1 MYFVQYNPL
10 KQKLSSRSLSDG
22 EALPYLILEGV
33 VTVLLYLDISSE
45 GLNAFDLV
53 SVIISVAILIGGT
66 FHVYDQNGG
75 KEGFDLVQKYIVLGW
90 VVGFRVFLASVPV
103 IIILGVIVRVLVLLA
118 NIDDA
123 VSDMVSVICGVAVK
137 LIYYQRLGE
146 HIRDTTGIET
156 DNGGQNILPQD

>member
-22 EALPYLILEGV
+22 EALPYLILESV

-90 VVGFRVFLASVPV
+90 VVGFRVFLASIPLFLM
-103 IIILGVIVRVLVLLA
+103 LGVLIGLA

-123 VSDMVSVICGVAVK
+123 ISDMLSVICGVAVK

-156 DNGGQNILPQD
+156 NNGGQNILPQD

>member
-90 VVGFRVFLASVPV
+90 VVGFRVFLASIPLFLM
-103 IIILGVIVRVLVLLA
+103 LGVLIGLA

-123 VSDMVSVICGVAVK
+123 VSDMLSVICGVAVK

-156 DNGGQNILPQD
+156 NNGGQNILPQD

>member
-1 MYFVQYNPL
+1 M
-10 KQKLSSRSLSDG
+10 
-22 EALPYLILEGV
+22 ILEGV

-53 SVIISVAILIGGT
+53 SMFLTVAILIGGT
-66 FHVYDQNGG
+66 FHVYEQNGG

-123 VSDMVSVICGVAVK
+123 VSDMVIVICVATAEF
-137 LIYYQRLGE
+137 IYYQRLGK

-156 DNGGQNILPQD
+156 NNGGQNILPQD

>member
-66 FHVYDQNGG
+66 FHVYDRNGG

-90 VVGFRVFLASVPV
+90 VVGFRVFLASIPLFLM
-103 IIILGVIVRVLVLLA
+103 LGVLIGLA

-123 VSDMVSVICGVAVK
+123 ISDMLSVICGVAVK

-156 DNGGQNILPQD
+156 NNGGQNILPQD

>member
-33 VTVLLYLDISSE
+33 VTALLSLDISSE
-45 GLNAFDLV
+45 GLNAFNLG
-53 SVIISVAILIGGT
+53 SMFLTVAVLIGGT
-66 FHVYDQNGG
+66 FHVYEQNGG

-90 VVGFRVFLASVPV
+90 VVGFRVFLASFPV
-103 IIILGVIVRVLVLLA
+103 MIMLVCLLVLA

-123 VSDMVSVICGVAVK
+123 VSDIVIVICAAMIQV
-137 LIYYQRLGE
+137 IFYQRLGK

-156 DNGGQNILPQD
+156 NNGGQNILPQD

>member
-10 KQKLSSRSLSDG
+10 KEKLRNRSLSDG

-90 VVGFRVFLASVPV
+90 VVGFRVFLASIPLFLM
-103 IIILGVIVRVLVLLA
+103 LGVLIGLA

-123 VSDMVSVICGVAVK
+123 ISDMLSVICGVAVK

-156 DNGGQNILPQD
+156 NNGGQNILPQD

>member
-10 KQKLSSRSLSDG
+10 KQKLSIRSLSDG

-53 SVIISVAILIGGT
+53 SMFISVAIVIGGT

-75 KEGFDLVQKYIVLGW
+75 AKGFDLVQKYIVLGW
-90 VVGFRVFLASVPV
+90 VVGFRVFLASIPLFLM
-103 IIILGVIVRVLVLLA
+103 LGVLIGLA

-123 VSDMVSVICGVAVK
+123 ISDMLSVICGVAVK

-156 DNGGQNILPQD
+156 NNGGQNILPQD